1 MFHTEISE
9 DTEAIEKEL
18 AEKTEAIEK
27 NNQQTDGH
35 LRASHW

>member
-9 DTEAIEKEL
+9 DTEAIEKKL
-18 AEKTEAIEK
+18 AEKTESIEK

-35 LRASHW
+35 LRASRW